1 MRINPESLAKASSRH
16 PWRVVTIWVVFL
28 AAGIASAAT
37 LLGPALTTDFDFTN
51 VPEAKRAM
59 QILEDQNLSED
70 VISETFVVAG
80 EPGAIEDPAFVEQV
94 NGFITELDGLG
105 PDVFASLPTVFPLT
119 EEQAA
124 DPQVAALGPIPSED
138 GSAVLFTGVYAG
150 DIDEAT
156 PHFEDVE
163 AAREAVST
171 EGVEAHV
178 LGAVSSSED
187 FRVISEEDLAFG
199 EGIGVTAAIIVLLIV
214 FGAIV
219 AGLLPLLKTVLFTL
233 PITLGIVGLLGT
245 LWDFSFFTPNL
256 ITMMGIAVGVDYALF
271 IVSRYREERHRDRVK
286 LDAIRASGAT
296 ASRAVF
302 FSGMTV
308 VIALAGI
315 MVVPTTIFRS
325 LAGGAIIVVLVSVA
339 SSMTLLPAVL
349 ALLGDRV
356 NWPYLS
362 RVPTLLVFVSML
374 VGGAVVGGALAGA
387 GASVV
392 APIGGLV
399 GFIGVG
405 IIVNRLIKRG
415 AFARYSRPEGS
426 SLSSEGGFWDRVT
439 RAVMGRPVAWLTVG
453 GAFMVALSLPYWF
466 QGHPDGEGSGIK
478 TGFAGISTLPE
489 GIQTKEAYDVI
500 VERFP
505 KAGAQATVEV
515 VIEADGLGTP
525 GAEPGAPG
533 ELTGEVAAAM
543 GSLESAIAE
552 DPTLGTPA
560 PPLVSQDGS
569 VAMVE
574 IPLAG
579 AATDPASEAAVATV
593 ASLRETYVPQAF
605 ADSDATVLVGGET
618 AFVKDFF
625 DISDTYTPLIILV
638 VLGLSFLLLT
648 VVFRSLVVPAKAIVM
663 NLLSVGA
670 AYGLIVLVFQ
680 KGGPAIG
687 ESIANLFGFVQV
699 DAIEAWLPLFLFS
712 ILFGLSMDYH
722 VFLLSRIREQ
732 YDKTGDNAAS
742 VAYGLRTTGGII
754 TGAAIIMVAVFAGF
768 AAGRLT
774 SLEQMGFGLAVAVF
788 LDATVVR
795 SILVPS
801 TMRLLG
807 DRNWYLPRWLQWLPK
822 IDVEGHDVSSE
833 TILVPDTPGELVEA
847 ESRD

>member
-1 MRINPESLAKASSRH
+1 
-16 PWRVVTIWVVFL
+16 
-28 AAGIASAAT
+28 
-37 LLGPALTTDFDFTN
+37 
-51 VPEAKRAM
+51 
-59 QILEDQNLSED
+59 
-70 VISETFVVAG
+70 
-80 EPGAIEDPAFVEQV
+80 
-94 NGFITELDGLG
+94 
-105 PDVFASLPTVFPLT
+105 
-119 EEQAA
+119 
-124 DPQVAALGPIPSED
+124 
-138 GSAVLFTGVYAG
+138 
-150 DIDEAT
+150 
-156 PHFEDVE
+156 
-163 AAREAVST
+163 
-171 EGVEAHV
+171 
-178 LGAVSSSED
+178 
-187 FRVISEEDLAFG
+187 
-199 EGIGVTAAIIVLLIV
+199 
-214 FGAIV
+214 
-219 AGLLPLLKTVLFTL
+219 
-233 PITLGIVGLLGT
+233 
-245 LWDFSFFTPNL
+245 
-256 ITMMGIAVGVDYALF
+256 
-271 IVSRYREERHRDRVK
+271 
-286 LDAIRASGAT
+286 
-296 ASRAVF
+296 
-302 FSGMTV
+302 
-308 VIALAGI
+308 
-315 MVVPTTIFRS
+315 
-325 LAGGAIIVVLVSVA
+325 
-339 SSMTLLPAVL
+339 
-349 ALLGDRV
+349 
-356 NWPYLS
+356 
-362 RVPTLLVFVSML
+362 
-374 VGGAVVGGALAGA
+374 
-387 GASVV
+387 
-392 APIGGLV
+392 
-399 GFIGVG
+399 
-405 IIVNRLIKRG
+405 
-415 AFARYSRPEGS
+415 
-426 SLSSEGGFWDRVT
+426 
-439 RAVMGRPVAWLTVG
+439 VAWLTVA

-466 QGHPDGEGSGIK
+466 QSHPDGEGSGIK

-505 KAGAQATVEV
+505 RAGAQATVEV

-543 GSLESAIAE
+543 ETLESTIAD

-569 VAMVE
+569 IAMVE

-579 AATDPASEAAVATV
+579 AATDPASEDAVATI

-605 ADSDATVLVGGET
+605 GEGDATVLVGGET

-722 VFLLSRIREQ
+722 VFLLTRIREQ

-807 DRNWYLPRWLQWLPK
+807 DLNWYLPRWLRWLPK
-822 IDVEGHDVSSE
+822 IDVEGHDVSSD
-833 TILVPDTPGELVEA
+833 TVVIPDTPGELVRA